1 MGVDRFLRA
10 GVTEPRVDP
19 EAEAR
24 WAAAAHQALRES
36 GGRVL
41 GHPLTPTTGRNHYLL
56 RIELANG
63 TPARLMLNAAAQLV
77 AAATDD
83 PHALATPFVNV
94 PRPDLFE
101 LMGLHT
107 ATPATLETPLTTEH
121 CASLTTSERHDI
133 AYHHPARL
141 GDVLFNWFD

>member
-19 EAEAR
+19 EVAAR

-36 GGRVL
+36 GGHVL
-41 GHPLTPTTGRNHYLL
+41 GHILKPTTGRNHYLL
-56 RIELANG
+56 KVELTDG
-63 TPARLMLNAAAQLV
+63 TPARLMLNATAQLV

-83 PHALATPFVNV
+83 QHVLARPFVNV

-101 LMGLHT
+101 LVGLHT
-107 ATPATLETPLTTEH
+107 ATPTTLETPLTTEH
-121 CASLTTSERHDI
+121 CASLTTSERHNI
-133 AYHHPARL
+133 AHHHPTRL

>member
-19 EAEAR
+19 EVEAR

-41 GHPLTPTTGRNHYLL
+41 GHTLKPTTGRNHYLL
-56 RIELANG
+56 RVELTDG
-63 TPARLMLNAAAQLV
+63 TPVRLMLNAAAQLV

-83 PHALATPFVNV
+83 QHALATPFVDV

-101 LMGLHT
+101 LVGLYT
-107 ATPATLETPLTTEH
+107 ATPTALETPLTTDH
-121 CASLTTSERHDI
+121 CANFTNSERHDI
-133 AYHHPARL
+133 DHHHPARL